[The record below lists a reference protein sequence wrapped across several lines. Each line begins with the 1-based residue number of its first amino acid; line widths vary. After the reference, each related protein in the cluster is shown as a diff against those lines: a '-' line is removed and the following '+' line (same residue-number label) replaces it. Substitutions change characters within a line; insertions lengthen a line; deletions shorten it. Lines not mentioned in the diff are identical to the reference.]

1 MLRNSSGFVCT
12 QDESEEKK
20 EQLRQLDSDLARVS
34 PLPPTARSLCPS
46 AGVQRREVL
55 TRLKQT
61 KDSLRLDN
69 QRLRQRGGLVCHT
82 QLLRDFEDRQ
92 DQVCDY

>member
-1 MLRNSSGFVCT
+1 M

-20 EQLRQLDSDLARVS
+20 EQLQQLDSDLARVS
-34 PLPPTARSLCPS
+34 PSSPLTDRSLCPS
-46 AGVQRREVL
+46 PGVQRREVL

-61 KDSLRLDN
+61 RDSLRLDN

-92 DQVCDY
+92 DQVTL

>member
-1 MLRNSSGFVCT
+1 M
-12 QDESEEKK
+12 
-20 EQLRQLDSDLARVS
+20 
-34 PLPPTARSLCPS
+34 
-46 AGVQRREVL
+46 L

-61 KDSLRLDN
+61 RDSLRLDN

-92 DQVCDY
+92 DQVLIPSPFVFTSVYSQLEIFVKIFLNGDKIFWL